1 MAHFGEIIDVSTTRF
16 VAQCVDRKNPP
27 HFGSFVKTDT
37 IISGEQSIN
46 IYGIVYNVHET
57 SIDPSRRPVAH
68 GLTPEELQKRYPH
81 FEEYLKVELEAAVIG
96 FSSSRVDLG
105 ESNIAGTAGAGI
117 RTYLPPFPPRI
128 HSFIFACDTAEVLSL
143 TNDLEFIRTLNS
155 LSSLPTEELIAA
167 AIRLAYVERDND
179 RSFLVRAGQ
188 EIAKLM
194 KDDYEKARGILRR
207 IDNGR

>member
-1 MAHFGEIIDVSTTRF
+1 MAHIGEIIDVSTTRF

-37 IISGEQSIN
+37 IISGKQSIS
-46 IYGIVYNVHET
+46 IYGIVFDVHET

-96 FSSSRVDLG
+96 FSSTGVDSAHLPTEG
-105 ESNIAGTAGAGI
+105 MSGAVI

-128 HSFIFACDTAEVLSL
+128 HSFIFACDTAEILSL
-143 TNDLEFIRTLNS
+143 TDDLEFIRTLNS
-155 LSSLPTEELIAA
+155 LSGLPTEELIAA
-167 AIRLAYVERDND
+167 TIRLAYIERSND

>member
-1 MAHFGEIIDVSTTRF
+1 VNADMAHIGEIIDVSTTRF
-16 VAQCVDRKNPP
+16 IAQCVDRKNPP

-37 IISGEQSIN
+37 MFSGEQSIN

-96 FSSSRVDLG
+96 FSS
-105 ESNIAGTAGAGI
+105 TGAGI

-143 TNDLEFIRTLNS
+143 TDDLEFIRTLNS
-155 LSSLPTEELIAA
+155 FSGLATEELIAA
-167 AIRLAYVERDND
+167 AIRLAYAERDND
-179 RSFLVRAGQ
+179 RSYLVRAGQ